1 MSPPGLRASLSL
13 LLLLGGCLLLAAAG
27 NKDAAPGP
35 GSGSSGRFV
44 SPEQHACS
52 WQLRLPAP
60 GAAAGGEVG
69 LRCRGPDGARQ
80 ECAFRGEPERC
91 AAYGPRRAHYWKQVL
106 GALRRRRRPCLDPA
120 PLRARLCAGKKG
132 RGAELSLVPHAAPS
146 QRPAAH
152 DFSGALRVRA
162 RSPGRSLSSRPKE
175 KTSEKKTKGGKRK
188 TASDPGE
195 ERPVR
200 TGPNPDGLD
209 ENDNAELTETYCD
222 EKWHSVC
229 NFFLN
234 FWNG

>member
-35 GSGSSGRFV
+35 WSGSSGRF
-44 SPEQHACS
+44 
-52 WQLRLPAP
+52 
-60 GAAAGGEVG
+60 
-69 LRCRGPDGARQ
+69 
-80 ECAFRGEPERC
+80 
-91 AAYGPRRAHYWKQVL
+91 
-106 GALRRRRRPCLDPA
+106 
-120 PLRARLCAGKKG
+120 
-132 RGAELSLVPHAAPS
+132 
-146 QRPAAH
+146 RPAAH